1 MRKIRIFEHVSLDG
15 VISPGDRGEYS
26 AEFAHGGWTA
36 PYRSPPGAAM
46 VLEAQGPNFDLLL
59 GRTTYD
65 LWAGYWPKAGNFPM
79 AVRLNA
85 ATKYVA
91 THRPDNL
98 TWGPVGALGDDVLA
112 GVQELK
118 AQDGP
123 DLIVWGSATLAAE
136 LMRQGMADELV
147 LIVYPVLLGRGL
159 RFFAED
165 AAPRELSLVS
175 SQATSTGLHFNTYRC
190 VGPMRT
196 A

>member
-1 MRKIRIFEHVSLDG
+1 
-15 VISPGDRGEYS
+15 
-26 AEFAHGGWTA
+26 
-36 PYRSPPGAAM
+36 M

-91 THRPDNL
+91 THTTDSL

-112 GVQELK
+112 GIHKLKTQE
-118 AQDGP
+118 GP

-136 LMRQGMADELV
+136 LMRQRMVDELV

-159 RFFAED
+159 RFFAQD
-165 AAPRELSLVS
+165 AAPCELALVS
-175 SQATSTGLHFNTYRC
+175 SQTTTTGLHLNTYRC
-190 VGPMRT
+190 VGSLGT
-196 A
+196 E